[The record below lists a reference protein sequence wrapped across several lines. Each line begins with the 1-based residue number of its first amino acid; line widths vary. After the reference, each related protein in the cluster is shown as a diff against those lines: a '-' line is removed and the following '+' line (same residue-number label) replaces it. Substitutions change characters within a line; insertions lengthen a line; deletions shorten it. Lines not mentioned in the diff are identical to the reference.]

1 MLLFWPNFTP
11 TMVILKTSSST
22 CLQGHACIAKQEKLV
37 AEIIARSFSIQ
48 LGGAPGEAQGW
59 GKCLAAR
66 GDSAIDLRSQI
77 GNALAAKSQ
86 AAGLRAIGAVIY
98 IEVP

>member
-1 MLLFWPNFTP
+1 VADFHNHHGVLNTWL
-11 TMVILKTSSST
+11 ST
-22 CLQGHACIAKQEKLV
+22 CLQGHKCIAKQEKLI
-37 AEIIARSFSIQ
+37 ADIIANSFSIQ
-48 LGGAPGEAQGW
+48 LGGALGEAQCW